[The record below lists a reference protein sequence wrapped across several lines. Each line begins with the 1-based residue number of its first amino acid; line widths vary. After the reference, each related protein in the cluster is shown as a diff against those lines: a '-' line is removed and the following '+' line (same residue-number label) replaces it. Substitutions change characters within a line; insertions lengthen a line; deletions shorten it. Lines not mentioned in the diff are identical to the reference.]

1 MRVVHFLHGRANPN
15 GTNGGDRVIYHLARA
30 TADKGEEVFILG
42 ISEKPP
48 LPAGFVTV
56 RHFAPPHDPFS
67 LPSAL
72 KRTLLEIKPDMVHFH
87 GVHTPR
93 NAILGRW
100 LCRRD
105 VPYSISFHGA
115 LMPGNLI
122 RKRIRKEAYMRL
134 IGLTFLSRAAMLH
147 AVSEA
152 EAVALRRITA
162 DVPVVVAP
170 HGVEG
175 VNISSLDSDYLRHRY
190 ANANGRR
197 VLGFLGRLDPLT
209 KGLDLVV
216 EACAQLGPCQKEA
229 LVVLAGPDWKDRAAP
244 LRKRVSE
251 LGLDATVL
259 FYGPIWG
266 SEKFDFLASC
276 DAFIHPSRWEGLPFS
291 VLDAL
296 EVAKPCLVTN
306 ATNFGD
312 FIQQH
317 RAGVQV
323 PPTVEGVREGLRY
336 FAEAS
341 TKELREMG
349 ERGRQAVLRE
359 FSWSKTAEKLLRA
372 YKEVGCEDRK
382 PEESRLNSDHLTKVR
397 T

>member
-1 MRVVHFLHGRANPN
+1 MRIVHFLHGRANPN

-30 TADKGEEVFILG
+30 NADQGEQVFILG

-48 LPAGFVTV
+48 LPMDGVAVH
-56 RHFAPPHDPFS
+56 HFAPPRDTFS

-72 KRTLLEIKPDMVHFH
+72 TGALLKIKPDMVHFH

-100 LCRRD
+100 LRRRD
-105 VPYSISFHGA
+105 VPYAISLHGA
-115 LMPGNLI
+115 LMPGNLV

-134 IGLTFLSRAAMLH
+134 IGLRFLCRAALLH

-152 EAVALRRITA
+152 EAEALRLFTA
-162 DVPVVVAP
+162 DVPIVVAP

-175 VNISSLDSDYLRHRY
+175 VKISSLDSDYLRHRY

-197 VLGFLGRLDPLT
+197 VLGFLGRLDPLH
-209 KGLDLVV
+209 KGLDLLV
-216 EACAQLGPCQKEA
+216 EAFAQLCPSLNKI
-229 LVVLAGPDWKDRAAP
+229 LVVLAGPDWRGRGTS
-244 LRKRVSE
+244 LRERVSRLR
-251 LGLDATVL
+251 LGDTVQ
-259 FYGPIWG
+259 FCKPILG

-312 FIQQH
+312 FIERH

-336 FAEAS
+336 FADAS
-341 TKELREMG
+341 TKELKEMG

-359 FSWSKTAEKLLRA
+359 FCWSRTSERVLQA
-372 YKEVGCEDRK
+372 YKDARCGDGETAK
-382 PEESRLNSDHLTKVR
+382 SPLKSDYLTKVR